1 MCDLWQDE
9 EGIIQSEEET
19 AKEMSSYES
28 EDNQRQVGNKISTF
42 KMNGQLK
49 RFVYLAFNIQSIT
62 PHQISTP
69 IITVP
74 IHHLYMTWHEY
85 VNVLTTLTRALLRI
99 LSKQRA

>member
-1 MCDLWQDE
+1 MFYQIEKLALHFDLNE
-9 EGIIQSEEET
+9 YLYNHTIVKG
-19 AKEMSSYES
+19 
-28 EDNQRQVGNKISTF
+28 R
-42 KMNGQLK
+42 LK
-49 RFVYLAFNIQSIT
+49 RFVYLTFSIQSIT